1 MSAAE
6 RPAGGRFTRRGVVV
20 LGIVVLALLAFGATT
35 QTWLTVRLPQD
46 AVQTPDL
53 AIAGSDAATPVT
65 AFALVGLAAALAVSI
80 AGRVAR
86 WIIAAILVLSG
97 IGITLSSTAVA
108 LDPSSAAEPAI
119 GTAIGVSGL
128 AGAEASATALP
139 WVAAAAGVLLV
150 LAAGWVLV
158 AGRTWGINRRYDAGP
173 SRSVRA
179 TPGST
184 QPGAPAPSTGDVP
197 PGVVPGATDT
207 GAPGGTPAH
216 PGVGLPAE
224 TNAPGADEPGAA
236 EAPSPAAGTAS
247 SPSGSTP
254 TAPSDEPDHGQDGQR
269 RTRQQR
275 GSAHADEID
284 SWDELSRGNDPTR

>member
-6 RPAGGRFTRRGVVV
+6 RPAGRLTRRGVVV

-65 AFALVGLAAALAVSI
+65 AFALVALAAALAVSI

-86 WIIAAILVLSG
+86 WVIAAILVLSG

-108 LDPSSAAEPAI
+108 LDPSSAAEPAV

-173 SRSVRA
+173 SRVVRA

-197 PGVVPGATDT
+197 PGVVPGDTDT
-207 GAPGGTPAH
+207 GAPGGMPADPDAVVH
-216 PGVGLPAE
+216 AE
-224 TNAPGADEPGAA
+224 TNTPGAAGPGAA
-236 EAPSPAAGTAS
+236 EAPSPAADTAP
-247 SPSGSTP
+247 SPSGGTP
-254 TAPSDEPDHGQDGQR
+254 TDPSDEPDHGQGGQR